1 MGTIN
6 LDKIFNPQ
14 SVVIVGASDK
24 EGSVGHAIVKNFTQ
38 LGYTGKVYFVNPRK
52 PELFGVKTYPT
63 VLAVPESCDL
73 AMIAT
78 PAKTVPDVIEECGK
92 AGVKGAIIVSAGFKE
107 IGPEGK
113 VLEERIIELAKLYN
127 VRIIGPNCI
136 GIIRPRISLNATFL
150 DKVPKPGNVAFIS
163 QSGALGAA
171 ILDYAIHENIGF
183 SNFVSIGSMVDVD
196 FGDLIDYFGTDPKTK
211 SILMYIEGITEARK
225 FMSAARHFARTKPI
239 IVVKSGKFS
248 ESAKAAASHTGS
260 MSGEDAIY
268 DAVFKRAGIV
278 RVDEIADLFNS
289 AEVLG
294 TQPLPRGPNIAIIT
308 NAGGPGVMTS
318 DAVIGAG
325 GKLAKISQKTI
336 ESLNNVLPPFWSH
349 GNPIDVLGDATPE
362 AYRAA
367 VEACINDDNVDGIII
382 VLTPQ
387 AVTKPIET
395 ANAIVDLIKSKTYCN
410 KTILT
415 SFMGFGKVAE
425 ANTILNSNNIPTY
438 STPEAAVKTYMYM
451 HQYQRNVELIYE
463 TPEEVPVD
471 AAPPKR
477 PINVIFRNA
486 AMEDREVLTEDEAKK
501 ILKYYNFPVVRT
513 EVANNVDEAIA
524 YAKQMCFPVVMKIL
538 SPQIIHKSDAGG
550 VILNI
555 RSEIEVRN
563 AFETLIQRATAYNP
577 NAQIIGATVQPM
589 VQMKGTEVIIG
600 GKTDPV
606 FGPTILFGMGGVG
619 VELFKDYAMAL
630 PPLNTT
636 LIKRMLEETK
646 VYKLL
651 KGYRGTPPANIK
663 KLEETLLLFSN
674 LITDFP
680 QIKEIDINPLLI
692 NEKDV
697 AILDARIIINKDD
710 IGRKFEPHEHMVISP
725 YPKKYE
731 IIWKLKNGQDV
742 MLRPIKPEDEPMWL
756 EMFQNLSE
764 ESIRYR
770 FFQMLKDTPHEVR
783 VRYCNIDYD
792 REIAIVA
799 ELMEGG
805 RRRILG
811 VSRLSIETDGKHGE
825 MSFLVSDKWQGNGL
839 GTKLVDYAL
848 EIAKEKG
855 VENLYAIMLPDNYRA
870 ISLTKKMGFD
880 LEYLSDSTVK
890 GTLDLRDEI
899 LRDTCFLPEP
909 PKAEAVPEVKAEAEV
924 KAEEK
929 TEVKAEAKIEAK
941 QEMTKPRTNT
951 LSQILYVTETKEKKS
966 ETTPS

>member
-14 SVVIVGASDK
+14 SVAIIGASDV
-24 EGSVGHAIVKNFTQ
+24 EGSVGYAIVKNFSQ
-38 LGYTGKVYFVNPRK
+38 QGYTGKVYLVNPRK
-52 PELFGVKTYPT
+52 PEILGVKTYA
-63 VLAVPESCDL
+63 AVTQIPEPIDL

-78 PAKTVPDVIEECGK
+78 PAKFVPEVVEECGK
-92 AGVKGAIIVSAGFKE
+92 VGVKGAIIVSAGFKE
-107 IGPEGK
+107 IGAEGK
-113 VLEERIIELAKLYN
+113 ALEDKITESAKKYN
-127 VRIIGPNCI
+127 LRIIGPNCI

-211 SILMYIEGITEARK
+211 SILMYMEGITDARK

-239 IVVKSGKFS
+239 IVVKSGKFG

-260 MSGEDAIY
+260 LSGEDGIY
-268 DAVFKRAGIV
+268 DAAFKRAGVV
-278 RVDEIADLFNS
+278 RVEEIADLFNS

-294 TQPLPRGPNIAIIT
+294 TQPLPKGPNIAIIT

-318 DAVIGAG
+318 DAVIARG
-325 GKLAKISQKTI
+325 GKLAKLSQKTLDA
-336 ESLNNVLPPFWSH
+336 LNKVLPPFWSH
-349 GNPIDVLGDATPE
+349 SNPLDVLGDASPE
-362 AYRAA
+362 RYRAA
-367 VEACINDDNVDGIII
+367 LEACLNDENIDGIVI
-382 VLTPQ
+382 VFTMQ
-387 AVTKPIET
+387 AVSKPIEI
-395 ANAIVDLIKSKTYCN
+395 ANAIVDLVKSKTYHN

-415 SFMGFGKVAE
+415 SFMGFGQVSE
-425 ANTILNSNNIPTY
+425 ANAILNSNNIPTY
-438 STPEAAVKTYMYM
+438 STPEQAIKTYMYM

-463 TPEEVPVD
+463 TPEELPVD
-471 AAPPKR
+471 ASPPKR
-477 PINVIFRNA
+477 PIMVIFRNA
-486 AMEDREVLTEDEAKK
+486 ASEDREVLTEDEAKK

-513 EVANNVDEAIA
+513 EVANSVDEAVA
-524 YAKQMCFPVVMKIL
+524 YAQQMGYPVVMKIL
-538 SPQIIHKSDAGG
+538 SPQIIHKSDVGG

-555 RSEIEVRN
+555 RSEDEVRK

-589 VQMKGTEVIIG
+589 IQMKGTEIILG
-600 GKTDPV
+600 GKSDPV

-619 VELFKDYAMAL
+619 VELFKDCATGL

-646 VYKLL
+646 IYKLL
-651 KGYRGTPPANIK
+651 KGYRGSPPANLK
-663 KLEETLLLFSN
+663 KLEETISQFSQLL
-674 LITDFP
+674 TDFP

-692 NEKDV
+692 NEKDLT
-697 AILDARIIINKDD
+697 ILDARIIIDKDSVFK
-710 IGRKFEPHEHMVISP
+710 KFEPHQHMIISP

-731 IIWKLKNGQDV
+731 LMWKLRDGQNV
-742 MLRPIKPEDEPMWL
+742 LLRPIKPEDEPMWL
-756 EMFQNLSE
+756 EMFQNFSE

-792 REIAIVA
+792 REVALVA

-805 RRRILG
+805 RRKLLG
-811 VSRLSIETDGKHGE
+811 VSRLSIEPDGRHGE
-825 MSFLVSDKWQGNGL
+825 MSFIVGDRWQGQGL
-839 GTKLVDYAL
+839 GTKLVDYTL

-855 VENLYAIMLPDNYRA
+855 IEHLYAIMLPDNYRA

-890 GTLDLRDEI
+890 GELDLKEEI
-899 LRDTCFLPEP
+899 IQEKCPYLPEP
-909 PKAEAVPEVKAEAEV
+909 PK
-924 KAEEK
+924 
-929 TEVKAEAKIEAK
+929 TEISPQLEQTPIST
-941 QEMTKPRTNT
+941 QEQELP
-951 LSQILYVTETKEKKS
+951 TKEKEAIMKKKEIPP
-966 ETTPS
+966 ETAVST